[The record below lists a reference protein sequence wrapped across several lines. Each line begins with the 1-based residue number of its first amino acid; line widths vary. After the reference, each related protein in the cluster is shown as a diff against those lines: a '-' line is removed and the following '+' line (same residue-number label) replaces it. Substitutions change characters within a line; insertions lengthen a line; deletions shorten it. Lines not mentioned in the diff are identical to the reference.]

1 MNIIVTM
8 LSLTALISIINTL
21 FNVQKEYKLNLSE
34 KKEMDSEDC
43 LNKEE
48 SNDGD

>member
-8 LSLTALISIINTL
+8 LSLTVLISIIDTL
-21 FNVQKEYKLNLSE
+21 FNVQKEYKLNLGE

-48 SNDGD
+48 NNDGD